1 MHFLSNF
8 KDDAVKS
15 VLHISSAHN
24 IGVPT
29 DISIAQIFYGTFW
42 NEMSSLYSFASIAN
56 QKSVRYLVG
65 NWYSSSSKCKLYI
78 TDFTDL

>member
-8 KDDAVKS
+8 NDAVKS

-29 DISIAQIFYGTFW
+29 DISIAQIFYGTF
-42 NEMSSLYSFASIAN
+42 L
-56 QKSVRYLVG
+56 K
-65 NWYSSSSKCKLYI
+65 
-78 TDFTDL
+78 